1 MPQQDRPR
9 ARTEQQDDVD
19 TGFDVWIPMIV
30 AIVAAIY
37 LVVAA
42 NAQSTDAPRAIFDAN
57 RFEESAVALETAE
70 ARAGRAMSG
79 AEAAEAAS
87 RADRLKI
94 GPVIIAALPE
104 LEPALVE
111 ADPEAAT
118 VGWTGVRSVDVQTDA
133 PQPGVFR
140 IVTPI
145 GIALLLIAVLFGLD
159 RTWQRTRGQVT
170 V

>member
-1 MPQQDRPR
+1 MPQHDRPR
-9 ARTEQQDDVD
+9 ARAKQQDDVD
-19 TGFDVWIPMIV
+19 SGFDVWIPMIV
-30 AIVAAIY
+30 AIIAAIY

-70 ARAGRAMSG
+70 AKAGRELTG
-79 AEAAEAAS
+79 AEAAEAES

-111 ADPEAAT
+111 ADPEAT
-118 VGWTGVRSVDVQTDA
+118 NGGWTGVQHLAVETGA
-133 PQPGVFR
+133 PEAGVGR
-140 IVTPI
+140 IVAPI

-159 RTWQRTRGQVT
+159 RTWQRTRGQLAV
-170 V
+170 